1 MQERSASSPRSSLG
15 KRDLGN
21 EPLEVRTLEK
31 PDGRV
36 MTLTLTA
43 KGVEPT
49 PFGNNLK
56 YSYFLEAVSSVPDST
71 LAELGFDVGR
81 LRSLELAPT
90 AVILAQL
97 HCTRETTG
105 AQSEKTQKEL
115 MNQFERWIQKR
126 DSTGEFKEKIKL
138 DTQNHVRRGPGS
150 RFRPLS

>member
-1 MQERSASSPRSSLG
+1 MQERSDTNPQSKHGLRSEL
-15 KRDLGN
+15 
-21 EPLEVRTLEK
+21 LEVRAIDK
-31 PDGRV
+31 ADGRV
-36 MTLTLTA
+36 ITLTLKAT
-43 KGVEPT
+43 GVEPT

-71 LAELGFDVGR
+71 LAELGFDVNR

-90 AVILAQL
+90 SVVLAQT

-126 DSTGEFKEKIKL
+126 DATGEFKAKIKL
-138 DTQNHVRRGPGS
+138 DTQSHVRRGPES
-150 RFRPLS
+150 RFRPL